1 MKQLRIIILAIIV
14 TTTILACED
23 KTVYTDPMEE
33 SVKALDLDAEL
44 GEIFALPDGRAAA
57 LVKTTNYDEKGKTNC
72 AIAVIDKNGNYTLS
86 GVIDDYNTCELK
98 YLYES
103 SGMYYAKIESKD
115 AEATGSLYLKL
126 NNNVQPVYYY
136 IVESNII
143 DSYNLENNCFDYQLY
158 AMMDNGKFAEI
169 NTVVSN
175 NDNGVQSK
183 CKLRYLHYYDY
194 TNFGEHNAFEYDIE
208 TADGFFAT
216 DAVTFEDKIIIY
228 NEFDNEFSSKEGEY
242 KSIELDDGS
251 FQVRHVPYA
260 TIHNEFNEYYI
271 LNYDGSIVKS
281 GKCDLPIQY
290 IRYVD
295 GNIYII
301 TSDISLSDE
310 SDNQDIFKWLITKID
325 ISGNE
330 IYTSDTIKTFGL
342 LGNIT
347 IDNGTLIIPGAV
359 AIDYDND
366 EGCGTI
372 FLLDDSN
379 GTFKEQILLNY
390 NEITV
395 IPSVISP
402 DQNGEYDVFA
412 LARHDYDDWNDYKK
426 GDSEMSSG
434 KLFIYHTND
443 LHKLQR
449 K

>member
-1 MKQLRIIILAIIV
+1 MKLLKIIILAIIIA
-14 TTTILACED
+14 TTILACED

-57 LVKTTNYDEKGKTNC
+57 LVKTTNYDEKGKPNC

-126 NNNVQPVYYY
+126 NHNVQPVYYY

-271 LNYDGSIVKS
+271 LNYD
-281 GKCDLPIQY
+281 
-290 IRYVD
+290 
-295 GNIYII
+295 
-301 TSDISLSDE
+301 
-310 SDNQDIFKWLITKID
+310 
-325 ISGNE
+325 
-330 IYTSDTIKTFGL
+330 
-342 LGNIT
+342 
-347 IDNGTLIIPGAV
+347 
-359 AIDYDND
+359 
-366 EGCGTI
+366 
-372 FLLDDSN
+372 
-379 GTFKEQILLNY
+379 
-390 NEITV
+390 
-395 IPSVISP
+395 
-402 DQNGEYDVFA
+402 
-412 LARHDYDDWNDYKK
+412 
-426 GDSEMSSG
+426 
-434 KLFIYHTND
+434 
-443 LHKLQR
+443 
-449 K
+449 